1 MKERSNNVFLTV
13 HVSHEE
19 LLDII
24 KSFENK
30 SAGPV
35 SIPIKLL
42 KLIPDLILTPVFLLA
57 F

>member
-1 MKERSNNVFLTV
+1 MKQRNQF
-13 HVSHEE
+13 E

-24 KSFENK
+24 KSLANK

-42 KLIPDLILTPVFLLA
+42 ELIPDLILIPLCNHEHFFYYSSFT
-57 F
+57 